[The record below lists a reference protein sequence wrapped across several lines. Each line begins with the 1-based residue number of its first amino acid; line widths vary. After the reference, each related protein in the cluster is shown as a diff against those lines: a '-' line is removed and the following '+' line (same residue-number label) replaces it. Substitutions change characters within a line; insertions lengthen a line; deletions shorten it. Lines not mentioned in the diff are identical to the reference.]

1 MRDLAD
7 WIRLAGL
14 LAPGAAT
21 PGTLLRDLTT
31 LRIGGPA
38 GLVCPV
44 QNVEQAREFQAFAD
58 CHGLAYDRLGGGSN
72 ILGDDAGFPGLLLKI
87 ETSSLTIQ
95 GDTVRAGAGWTFDA
109 LIAATLRAGLVGLEF
124 ASGIPGTL
132 GGALVGNAGCY
143 GHEIG
148 EFLVEA
154 TVLTPDGAVASIGP
168 GDFGF
173 RYRDT
178 ALKATRAV
186 VLDAVLRLRRADVTA
201 AAARR
206 QELIDDRRRKH
217 PGAEP
222 TAGSWF
228 KNLPPTEP
236 GGRRQPAGALLEAV
250 GAKQMREG
258 DAAVFPGHANII
270 VNLGNATSAQVLRLA
285 DRMRAAVRDRFGIDL
300 DPEVRHLGPCVTS
313 GPAIVD

>member
-7 WIRLAGL
+7 WNRLAAM
-14 LAPGAAT
+14 LATGSAT
-21 PGTLLRDLTT
+21 PCAPLRDLTT

-58 CHGLAYDRLGGGSN
+58 RHGLPWDRLGGGSN

-87 ETSSLTIQ
+87 ETSGLAFH
-95 GDTVRAGAGWTFDA
+95 GDAVRAGAGLPFDR
-109 LIAATLRAGLVGLEF
+109 LIAATLGEGLVGLEF

-154 TVLTPDGAVASIGP
+154 TVLWPDGVVASVGP
-168 GDFGF
+168 EEFGF

-178 ALKATRAV
+178 ILKATRAV
-186 VLDAVLRLRRADVTA
+186 VLEAVLRLRRADVAA

-206 QELIDDRRRKH
+206 QELIADRRRKH
-217 PGAEP
+217 PGREP

-228 KNLPPTEP
+228 KNLPPSEP
-236 GGRRQPAGALLEAV
+236 GGRRRPAGALLEAV

-258 DAAVFPGHANII
+258 DAAVYPGHANII
-270 VNLGNATSAQVLRLA
+270 VNLGQATSAQVLRLA
-285 DRMRAAVRDRFGIDL
+285 DRMRDAVRDRFGIEL
-300 DPEVRHLGPCVTS
+300 DPEVRHLGPIATS